1 MTAGGVAEQA
11 RELRE
16 VCAAQPL
23 PSADHLCLVMAA
35 GVLQAHEVLVDGRDE
50 GWPVRE
56 GDILELKQPPV
67 RFRTTVEMRDLLA
80 GCDVMP
86 RSDQKADLCPADGRD

>member
-1 MTAGGVAEQA
+1 
-11 RELRE
+11 
-16 VCAAQPL
+16 
-23 PSADHLCLVMAA
+23 MAA